1 MLLQELA
8 ENVPV
13 SSRVVLLAGP
23 SGTGK
28 SHLAELVGLPIV
40 RLDDFYR
47 DGDDEAMPRSPLGI
61 VDWDDPRSWDGD
73 RAVAALETLGTT
85 GTADLPIYDIA
96 ADGTVG
102 HRPVSTAGSPL
113 IIAEGIFADRIV
125 GALHDRGL
133 LAAAICVRHHRI
145 VTFVRR
151 FQRDLREH
159 RKPPYTLLRRG
170 LLLLRDDP
178 QVVRRCLDAGCEPLH
193 PKAARRRI
201 EALLTEARSR

>member
-1 MLLQELA
+1 M
-8 ENVPV
+8 
-13 SSRVVLLAGP
+13 VLLAGP

-73 RAVAALETLGTT
+73 RAVAALETLCAT

-102 HRPVSTAGSPL
+102 HRPVSTERSPL

-125 GALHDRGL
+125 GVLRDRGL

-178 QVVRRCLDAGCEPLH
+178 EVVRRCIDAGCEPLH

-201 EALLTEARSR
+201 EVLLT

>member
-1 MLLQELA
+1 MSA
-8 ENVPV
+8 
-13 SSRVVLLAGP
+13 RVVLLAGP

-28 SHLAELVGLPIV
+28 SHLAELVGLPVV

-73 RAVAALETLGTT
+73 RAVAALETLCTAGV
-85 GTADLPIYDIA
+85 ADLPIYDIA

-113 IIAEGIFADRIV
+113 IIAEGIFADQIV
-125 GALHDRGL
+125 DALRDRGL

-159 RKPPYTLLRRG
+159 RKPPLTLLRRG

-201 EALLTEARSR
+201 ETLLTEARSR

>member
-1 MLLQELA
+1 
-8 ENVPV
+8 
-13 SSRVVLLAGP
+13 VVLLAGP

-47 DGDDEAMPRSPLGI
+47 DGDDDAMPRSPLGI
-61 VDWDDPRSWDGD
+61 VDWDDPRSWDAN
-73 RAVAALETLGTT
+73 RAVAALETLCTT

-96 ADGTVG
+96 ADRTVG
-102 HRPVSTAGSPL
+102 HRPVSTEGSPL

-125 GALHDRGL
+125 GALRDRGL
-133 LAAAICVRHHRI
+133 LAAAICVRHHRL

-159 RKPPYTLLRRG
+159 RKPPLTLLRRG

-178 QVVRRCLDAGCEPLH
+178 QVVRRCLAAGCEPLH
-193 PKAARRRI
+193 PQAARRRI
-201 EALLTEARSR
+201 AQLLAEACSH

>member
-1 MLLQELA
+1 M
-8 ENVPV
+8 

-28 SHLAELVGLPIV
+28 SHLAELVGLPVV

-47 DGDDEAMPRSPLGI
+47 DGDDDAMPRSPLGI

-96 ADGTVG
+96 ADRTVG

-113 IIAEGIFADRIV
+113 IIAEGIFADQIV
-125 GALHDRGL
+125 GALRDRGL
-133 LAAAICVRHHRI
+133 LAAAICVRHHRL

-159 RKPPYTLLRRG
+159 RKPPFTLLRRG

-178 QVVRRCLDAGCEPLH
+178 LVVRRCLDAGCEPLH

-201 EALLTEARSR
+201 ETLLTEARSR

>member
-1 MLLQELA
+1 
-8 ENVPV
+8 
-13 SSRVVLLAGP
+13 VVLLAGP

-47 DGDDEAMPRSPLGI
+47 DGDDDAMPRSPLGI
-61 VDWDDPRSWDGD
+61 VDWDDPRSWDAD
-73 RAVAALETLGTT
+73 RAVAALETLCTT

-102 HRPVSTAGSPL
+102 HRPVSTEGSPL

-125 GALHDRGL
+125 GALRDRGL
-133 LAAAICVRHHRI
+133 LAAAICVRHHRL

-159 RKPPYTLLRRG
+159 RKPPLTLLRRG

-178 QVVRRCLDAGCEPLH
+178 QVVRRCLAAGCEPLH
-193 PKAARRRI
+193 PRAARRRI
-201 EALLTEARSR
+201 AQLLAEARSH

>member
-1 MLLQELA
+1 MGQ
-8 ENVPV
+8 V
-13 SSRVVLLAGP
+13 SARVVLLAGP
-23 SGTGK
+23 SGAGK
-28 SHLAELVGLPIV
+28 SRLAELTGLPVV

-61 VDWDDPRSWDGD
+61 VDWDDPASWDGD
-73 RAVAALETLGTT
+73 RAVAALEQLCKT
-85 GTADLPIYDIA
+85 GQADLPIYEIS

-102 HRPVSTAGSPL
+102 HREFSTQGSPL
-113 IIAEGIFADRIV
+113 IIAEGIFADQITR
-125 GALHDRGL
+125 ALKDRGL
-133 LAAAICVRHHRI
+133 LAAAICVRHHRL

-159 RKPPYTLLRRG
+159 RKPPFTLLRRG

-178 QVVRRCLDAGCEPLH
+178 QVVRRCVEAGCEPMI

-201 EALLTEARSR
+201 AALLAESQR

>member
-1 MLLQELA
+1 MSR
-8 ENVPV
+8 V
-13 SSRVVLLAGP
+13 SARVVLLAGP

-28 SHLAELVGLPIV
+28 SHLAELVELPVV

-61 VDWDDPRSWDGD
+61 VDWDHPGSWDAD
-73 RAVAALETLGTT
+73 RAVAALETLCTT
-85 GTADLPIYDIA
+85 GSADLPIYDIS

-113 IIAEGIFADRIV
+113 VIAEGIFADQIV
-125 GALHDRGL
+125 AALRERNL
-133 LAAAICVRHHRI
+133 LAAAICVRHHRL

-159 RKPPYTLLRRG
+159 RKPPFTLLRRG

-178 QVVRRCLDAGCEPLH
+178 RVVRRCLDAGCEPLH

-201 EALLTEARSR
+201 TELLATAKAR

>member
-1 MLLQELA
+1 M
-8 ENVPV
+8 
-13 SSRVVLLAGP
+13 VLLAGP
-23 SGTGK
+23 SGAGK
-28 SHLAELVGLPIV
+28 SRLAEEAGLPVV

-73 RAVAALETLGTT
+73 RAVAALEQLCTT
-85 GTADLPIYDIA
+85 GAAELPVYDIA

-102 HRPVSTAGSPL
+102 HRPVTTAGSPL
-113 IIAEGIFADRIV
+113 IVAEGIFADQIT
-125 GALHDRGL
+125 GALRERGL
-133 LAAAICVRHHRI
+133 LAAAICVRQHRL

-159 RKPPYTLLRRG
+159 RKPPLTLLRRG

-178 QVVRRCLDAGCEPLH
+178 QVVRRCIEAGCEPLR

-201 EALLTEARSR
+201 EILVTQAESR

>member
-1 MLLQELA
+1 M
-8 ENVPV
+8 
-13 SSRVVLLAGP
+13 VLLAGP
-23 SGTGK
+23 SGAGK
-28 SHLAELVGLPIV
+28 SRLADQVGLPVV

-47 DGDDEAMPRSPLGI
+47 NGDDEAMPRSPLGI

-73 RAVAALETLGTT
+73 RAVAALEQLCTT
-85 GTADLPIYDIA
+85 GAAELPIYDIA

-113 IIAEGIFADRIV
+113 IVAEGIFADQIT
-125 GALHDRGL
+125 GALRERGL
-133 LAAAICVRHHRI
+133 LAAAICVRHHRL

-159 RKPPYTLLRRG
+159 RKPPLTLLRRG

-178 QVVRRCLDAGCEPLH
+178 QVVRRCIEAGCEPLR

-201 EALLTEARSR
+201 EILLTQAQSR

>member
-1 MLLQELA
+1 MW
-8 ENVPV
+8 PV
-13 SSRVVLLAGP
+13 RSRVVLLAGP
-23 SGTGK
+23 SGAGK
-28 SHLAELVGLPIV
+28 SRLAEQVGLPVV

-73 RAVAALETLGTT
+73 RAVAALEQLCTT
-85 GTADLPIYDIA
+85 GAAELPIYDIA

-102 HRPVSTAGSPL
+102 HRPVTTGGSPL
-113 IIAEGIFADRIV
+113 IVAEGIFADQIT
-125 GALHDRGL
+125 GALRDRGL

-159 RKPPYTLLRRG
+159 RKPPLTLLRRG

-178 QVVRRCLDAGCEPLH
+178 QVVRRCVEAGCEPLH
-193 PKAARRRI
+193 PKAARARI
-201 EALLTEARSR
+201 ETLLTQATSQ

>member
-1 MLLQELA
+1 M
-8 ENVPV
+8 

-23 SGTGK
+23 SGAGK
-28 SHLAELVGLPIV
+28 SRLAELVGLPVV

-73 RAVAALETLGTT
+73 RAIAALEQLCTT
-85 GTADLPIYDIA
+85 GSAELPIYDIA

-102 HRPVSTAGSPL
+102 HRPVSTKGSPL
-113 IIAEGIFADRIV
+113 IIAEGIFADQITGR
-125 GALHDRGL
+125 LRDRGL
-133 LAAAICVRHHRI
+133 LAAAICLRHHRL
-145 VTFVRR
+145 VTFARR

-159 RKPPYTLLRRG
+159 RKPPFTLLRRG

-178 QVVRRCLDAGCEPLH
+178 QVVRRCIDAGCEPLH

-201 EALLTEARSR
+201 ETLLTESRSL

>member
-1 MLLQELA
+1 VE

-13 SSRVVLLAGP
+13 RSRVVLLAGP
-23 SGTGK
+23 SGAGK
-28 SHLAELVGLPIV
+28 SRLAEQVGLPVV

-47 DGDDEAMPRSPLGI
+47 DGDDDAMPRSPLGI

-73 RAVAALETLGTT
+73 RAVAALEQLCTT

-102 HRPVSTAGSPL
+102 HRPVTTGGSPL
-113 IIAEGIFADRIV
+113 IVAEGIFADQIA
-125 GALHDRGL
+125 GALRDRDL
-133 LAAAICVRHHRI
+133 LATAICVYHHRV

-159 RKPPYTLLRRG
+159 RKPPLTLLRRG

-178 QVVRRCLDAGCEPLH
+178 QVVRRCVAAGCEPMH
-193 PKAARRRI
+193 PKAARARI
-201 EALLTEARSR
+201 ETLLTQPTSQ

>member
-1 MLLQELA
+1 VE

-13 SSRVVLLAGP
+13 RSRVVLLAGP
-23 SGTGK
+23 SGAGK
-28 SHLAELVGLPIV
+28 SRLAEQVGLPVV

-47 DGDDEAMPRSPLGI
+47 DGDDDAMPRSPLGI

-73 RAVAALETLGTT
+73 RAVAALEQLCTT

-102 HRPVSTAGSPL
+102 HRPVTTGDSPL
-113 IIAEGIFADRIV
+113 IVAEGIFADQIT
-125 GALHDRGL
+125 GALRDRDL
-133 LAAAICVRHHRI
+133 LATAICVYHHRV

-159 RKPPYTLLRRG
+159 RKPPLTLLRRG

-178 QVVRRCLDAGCEPLH
+178 QVVRRCVAAGCEPMH
-193 PKAARRRI
+193 PKRARARI
-201 EALLTEARSR
+201 ETLLTQATSQ

>member
-1 MLLQELA
+1 M
-8 ENVPV
+8 

-23 SGTGK
+23 SGAGK
-28 SHLAELVGLPIV
+28 SHLAEVAGLPVV

-73 RAVAALETLGTT
+73 RAVAALETLCTAGV
-85 GTADLPIYDIA
+85 ADLPIYDIA

-102 HRPVSTAGSPL
+102 HRPVSTLGSPL
-113 IIAEGIFADRIV
+113 IIAEGIFADQVV
-125 GALHDRGL
+125 GALRDRGL
-133 LAAAICVRHHRI
+133 LAAAICVRHHRL

-159 RKPPYTLLRRG
+159 RKPPFTLLRRG

-193 PKAARRRI
+193 PKAARHRI
-201 EALLTEARSR
+201 QTLLTA

>member
-1 MLLQELA
+1 MLLREVA
-8 ENVPV
+8 ENEPV
-13 SSRVVLLAGP
+13 SARVVLLAGP

-28 SHLAELVGLPIV
+28 SHLAELVGLPVV

-47 DGDDEAMPRSPLGI
+47 DGDDEAMPRSPIGI

-73 RAVAALETLGTT
+73 RAVAALETLCTA

-102 HRPVSTAGSPL
+102 HRPVSTGRSPL

-125 GALHDRGL
+125 GALGDRGL
-133 LAAAICVRHHRI
+133 LAAAICVRHHRV

-159 RKPPYTLLRRG
+159 RKPPFTLLRRG

-201 EALLTEARSR
+201 EMLLTEARSR

>member
-1 MLLQELA
+1 MGR
-8 ENVPV
+8 V

-28 SHLAELVGLPIV
+28 SHLAELVGLPVV

-61 VDWDDPRSWDGD
+61 VDWDDPGSWDGD
-73 RAVAALETLGTT
+73 RAVAALETLCTT
-85 GTADLPIYDIA
+85 GEADMPIYDIA

-102 HRPVSTAGSPL
+102 HRPVSTEGAPL
-113 IIAEGIFADRIV
+113 VIAEGIFADQIV
-125 GALHDRGL
+125 GALRDRGL
-133 LAAAICVRHHRI
+133 LAAAICVRHHRL

-159 RKPPYTLLRRG
+159 RKPPLTLLRRG

-178 QVVRRCLDAGCEPLH
+178 HVVRRCIAAGCEPLG
-193 PKAARRRI
+193 PKAARRLI
-201 EALLTEARSR
+201 ANLLAEARSR